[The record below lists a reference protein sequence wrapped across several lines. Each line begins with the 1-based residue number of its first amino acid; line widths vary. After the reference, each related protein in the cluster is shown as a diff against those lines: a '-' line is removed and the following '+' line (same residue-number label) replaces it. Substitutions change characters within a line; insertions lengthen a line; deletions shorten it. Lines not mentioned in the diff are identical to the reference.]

1 MLIFKRLWQRVF
13 VYSVVLVIVAGA
25 TGVYLLRDNLEE
37 EASAAVISFT
47 VELRNALK
55 GLNAKEAALL
65 LERFNSQEAKF
76 WLEDGQGNL
85 LAGKRFADRPGKE
98 WSGHLRTVSH
108 VGDLALWRTDL
119 KAPLFL
125 AIAPCRL
132 RGRSAVLYAAFMPF
146 PAPPLETLLSPS
158 LITLLLI
165 TGLLALW
172 IALRVGGPL
181 RRLREE
187 VSRVSGSPAQLGH
200 VTVTG
205 FDEVADVAAAIN
217 RLVDSLKIHIESMK
231 MLVVNASHELRSPL
245 TRIGFSVEL
254 IGEGLALCAR
264 RSKEFSERDSA
275 ILALAETNYAALRR
289 ELDHMNRLIGDT
301 LFAGALEVRERGEL
315 TDVISLSGACAS
327 SAERFA
333 PVFGQ
338 AGVRF
343 IWAVEPGLDVLGDD
357 TLLTQVLSNLLDNA
371 AKYASGPEPH
381 TWLRLAKE
389 NGHALLSVENTH
401 APLPRAAMEHLFDPY
416 FRYKQPIGTGVG
428 LGLPIVQKIVLLH
441 GGRISAENTGRGL
454 IFRVLLPLRAEA
466 AGPQPG

>member
-13 VYSVVLVIVAGA
+13 IYSIVLVIVAGA
-25 TGVYLLRDNLEE
+25 TGVYLLKDNLEE
-37 EASAAVISFT
+37 KAATAVTSFT

-55 GLNAKEAALL
+55 GLNAKEAEQLL
-65 LERFNSQEAKF
+65 GRFNTREAKF

-85 LAGKRFADRPGKE
+85 LAGKSFADRPGKDWKE
-98 WSGHLRTVSH
+98 HLRTVRRAD
-108 VGDLALWRTDL
+108 DLALWRTDL
-119 KAPLFL
+119 EEPLFL
-125 AIAPCRL
+125 AIVPCKL
-132 RGRSAVLYAAFMPF
+132 REQSATLYAAFMPF
-146 PAPPLETLLSPS
+146 PSPPLETLLSPS
-158 LITLLLI
+158 IITLLLI

-200 VTVTG
+200 VTATG

-217 RLVDSLKIHIESMK
+217 RLVDSLKIHIESMQ

-245 TRIGFSVEL
+245 TRIGFSVDL

-264 RSKEFSERDSA
+264 HKTELSEQDGATLR
-275 ILALAETNYAALRR
+275 LAQTNYTALCR

-301 LFAGALEVRERGEL
+301 LFAGALSVRERSEL
-315 TDVISLSGACAS
+315 TAAISLSEACAS

-338 AGVRF
+338 ADVRF
-343 IWAVEPGLDVLGDD
+343 IWAVEPGLAVLGDE

-371 AKYASGPEPH
+371 AKYASGPEPQ
-381 TWLRLAKE
+381 TWLQLVKE
-389 NGHALLSVENTH
+389 NGQALLSVESTH
-401 APLPRAAMEHLFDPY
+401 APLPKEAMEHLFDPY
-416 FRYKQPIGTGVG
+416 FRYRQPIGTGVG

-441 GGRISAENTGRGL
+441 GGRISADNTSRG
-454 IFRVLLPLRAEA
+454 IRFRISLPLRAEPIVPA
-466 AGPQPG
+466 